1 MVISPPEGGPA
12 ASEAGAAPHSGGD
25 VVVAA
30 VGDLM
35 INRDDP
41 DSLFDHCRDVLVD
54 ADVTFGNCESVYSE
68 DGARN
73 PAARGEIRAHP
84 RNAEALRAAGF
95 DAVTFANNHHLD
107 SGYDAFFRTLEVLD
121 DLDIA
126 VCGAGGDLAAARQ
139 PAIVECN
146 GARIAFLGYSSILFP
161 GYEAGRGKPG
171 CAPLRAYTHYHQIE
185 TEQPGSRPE
194 IRTFVHDEDL
204 DALVGDVRRA
214 KDAADVVFVSP
225 HWGVH
230 FSPAVIADYE
240 TEAARAAIDAGADL
254 VLGHHQHI
262 LKAVQVY
269 RGKVIFHGLG
279 NFGVDCAHNAVPGTE
294 SPALLEMQGLYPEY
308 KFGWRDESP
317 GYPFHPD
324 SRRTMIARCRISG
337 GSIREVS
344 YVPCYIRPT
353 GEPEALTG
361 AHERFDDVCDYVS
374 EITAVAGFDTSFVRR
389 ADDVLIDTGI
399 QP

>member
-1 MVISPPEGGPA
+1 MVSPGSEDFPPLEEA
-12 ASEAGAAPHSGGD
+12 ATVPSPD
-25 VVVAA
+25 RDLVVAA

-35 INRDDP
+35 INRDEP
-41 DSLFDHCRDVLVD
+41 ASLFEHCRDVLAS

-84 RNAEALRAAGF
+84 RNAEALKTAGF

-107 SGYDAFFRTLEVLD
+107 SGYEAFFQTLEVLD
-121 DLDIA
+121 DLEIA
-126 VCGAGGDLAAARQ
+126 VCGAGEDLAAARQ
-139 PAIVECN
+139 PAIIERN
-146 GARIAFLGYSSILFP
+146 GTRIAFLGYSSILFP

-185 TEQPGSRPE
+185 IEQPGSQPE

-204 DALVGDVRRA
+204 DALVADVRRA
-214 KDAADVVFVSP
+214 KDAADVVIVSP

-230 FSPAVIADYE
+230 FSPVVIADYE
-240 TEAARAAIDAGADL
+240 TEAAHAAIDAGADL

-279 NFGVDCAHNAVPGTE
+279 NFAVDCAHNAIPGTE
-294 SPALLEMQGLYPEY
+294 SPALLEMQSLYPEH

-324 SRRTMIARCRISG
+324 ARRTMIARCRISG

-353 GEPEALTG
+353 GEPEALTS
-361 AHERFDDVCDYVS
+361 AHERFEDVAAYVS
-374 EITAVAGFDTSFVRR
+374 EITAAVGFDTSFLRR
-389 ADDVLIDTGI
+389 TDDVLIEV
-399 QP
+399 

>member
-1 MVISPPEGGPA
+1 MSPA
-12 ASEAGAAPHSGGD
+12 AASRPPGGEEQASPDSEGD
-25 VVVAA
+25 IVVAA

-35 INRDDP
+35 INRTDP
-41 DSLFDHCRDVLVD
+41 DSLFEHCREVLAG

-84 RNAEALRAAGF
+84 RNAEALRGAGF

-121 DLDIA
+121 NLEIA
-126 VCGAGGDLAAARQ
+126 VCGAGGDLDAARQ
-139 PAIVECN
+139 PAVIECN
-146 GARIAFLGYSSILFP
+146 GTRIAFLGYSSILFP

-185 TEQPGSRPE
+185 TEQPGSQPE

-204 DALVGDVRRA
+204 EALVADVRAA
-214 KDAADVVFVSP
+214 KDAADVVVVSP

-230 FSPAVIADYE
+230 FSPVVIADYE
-240 TEAARAAIDAGADL
+240 TEAAHAAIDAGADL

-269 RGKVIFHGLG
+269 RGKVIFHGMG

-308 KFGWRDESP
+308 TFGWRDESP

-353 GEPEALTG
+353 GEPEALTS
-361 AHERFDDVCDYVS
+361 AHERFGDVCDYVS
-374 EITAVAGFDTSFVRR
+374 EITAAVGFDTGFVRR
-389 ADDVLIDTGI
+389 AGDVLIDTG
-399 QP
+399 PEP

>member
-1 MVISPPEGGPA
+1 MTGP
-12 ASEAGAAPHSGGD
+12 D
-25 VVVAA
+25 RDLVVAA

-35 INRDDP
+35 INRDEP
-41 DSLFDHCRDVLVD
+41 ASLFEHCRDVLAS

-84 RNAEALRAAGF
+84 RNAEALRASGF

-121 DLDIA
+121 DLEIA
-126 VCGAGGDLAAARQ
+126 VCGAGGDLAAARE
-139 PAIVECN
+139 PAIIERN
-146 GARIAFLGYSSILFP
+146 GTRIAFLGYSSILFP

-171 CAPLRAYTHYHQIE
+171 CAPLRAYTHYQQIE
-185 TEQPGSRPE
+185 IEQPGSQPE

-204 DALVGDVRRA
+204 DALVADVRRA
-214 KDAADVVFVSP
+214 KDAADVVIVSP

-230 FSPAVIADYE
+230 FSPVVIADYE
-240 TEAARAAIDAGADL
+240 TEAAHAAIDAGADL

-279 NFGVDCAHNAVPGTE
+279 NFAVDCAHNAIPGTE
-294 SPALLEMQGLYPEY
+294 SPALLEMQGLYPEHT
-308 KFGWRDESP
+308 FGWRDESP

-324 SRRTMIARCRISG
+324 ARRTMIARCRIAG
-337 GSIREVS
+337 GKIREVS

-353 GEPEALTG
+353 GEPEALTS
-361 AHERFDDVCDYVS
+361 ADESFEDVAAYVS
-374 EITAVAGFDTSFVRR
+374 EITAEVGFDTGFLRR
-389 ADDVLIDTGI
+389 ADDVLIEV
-399 QP
+399 

>member
-1 MVISPPEGGPA
+1 MPGSDADI
-12 ASEAGAAPHSGGD
+12 
-25 VVVAA
+25 VVAA

-35 INRDDP
+35 INRDEP
-41 DSLFDHCRDVLVD
+41 DSLFEHCRDVLVR

-68 DGARN
+68 QGARN

-84 RNAEALRAAGF
+84 RNADALRGAGF

-107 SGYDAFFRTLEVLD
+107 SGYDAFYRTLEVLGS
-121 DLDIA
+121 LEIA
-126 VCGAGGDLAAARQ
+126 VCGAGADLAEARR
-139 PAIVECN
+139 PAIIER
-146 GARIAFLGYSSILFP
+146 GGTRIAFLGYSSILFP
-161 GYEAGRGKPG
+161 GYEAGHGKPG
-171 CAPLRAYTHYHQIE
+171 CVPLRAYTHYHQIE
-185 TEQPGSRPE
+185 TEQPGSQPE

-204 DALVGDVRRA
+204 SALVADVRRA
-214 KDAADVVFVSP
+214 KDDADVVIVSP

-230 FSPAVIADYE
+230 FSPIVIADYE

-279 NFGVDCAHNAVPGTE
+279 NFAVDCAHNAVPGTE
-294 SPALLEMQGLYPEY
+294 SPALLEMQSLYPEH

-324 SRRTMIARCRISG
+324 ARRTMIARCRISG
-337 GSIREVS
+337 GTIREVS

-361 AHERFDDVCDYVS
+361 THERFGEIAGYVS
-374 EITAVAGFDTSFVRR
+374 EITAAVGFDTRFVAR
-389 ADDVLIDTGI
+389 ADDVLIEV
-399 QP
+399 

>member
-1 MVISPPEGGPA
+1 MT
-12 ASEAGAAPHSGGD
+12 GAD
-25 VVVAA
+25 RDLVVAA

-35 INRDDP
+35 VNRDEP
-41 DSLFDHCRDVLVD
+41 ASLFEHCRDVLAR

-68 DGARN
+68 NGARN

-84 RNAEALRAAGF
+84 RNAEALRTAGF

-121 DLDIA
+121 DLEIA
-126 VCGAGGDLAAARQ
+126 VCGAGADLAAARH
-139 PAIVECN
+139 PAIIERN
-146 GARIAFLGYSSILFP
+146 GTRIAFLGYSSILFP

-185 TEQPGSRPE
+185 IEQPGSQPE

-204 DALVGDVRRA
+204 DALVADVRRA
-214 KDAADVVFVSP
+214 KDAADVVIVSP

-230 FSPAVIADYE
+230 FSPVVISDYE
-240 TEAARAAIDAGADL
+240 TEAAHAAIDAGADL

-279 NFGVDCAHNAVPGTE
+279 NFAVDCAHNAIPGTE
-294 SPALLEMQGLYPEY
+294 SPALLEMQGLYPEH

-324 SRRTMIARCRISG
+324 ARRTMIARCRISG

-353 GEPEALTG
+353 GEPEALTS
-361 AHERFDDVCDYVS
+361 AHERFEDVAAYVS
-374 EITAVAGFDTSFVRR
+374 EITAAVGFDTGFARR
-389 ADDVLIDTGI
+389 TDDVLIET
-399 QP
+399 

>member
-1 MVISPPEGGPA
+1 MPGS
-12 ASEAGAAPHSGGD
+12 D
-25 VVVAA
+25 VDIVVAA

-35 INRDDP
+35 INRDEP
-41 DSLFDHCRDVLVD
+41 DSLFEHCRDVLVG

-84 RNAEALRAAGF
+84 RNAEALRGAGF

-107 SGYDAFFRTLEVLD
+107 SGYDAFYRTLEVLD
-121 DLDIA
+121 GLEIA
-126 VCGAGGDLAAARQ
+126 VCGAGGDLAEARR
-139 PAIVECN
+139 PAIVER
-146 GARIAFLGYSSILFP
+146 GGTRIAFLGYSSILFP
-161 GYEAGRGKPG
+161 GYEAGHGKPG

-185 TEQPGSRPE
+185 TGQPGRQPE

-204 DALVGDVRRA
+204 AALVADVRRA
-214 KDAADVVFVSP
+214 KDDADVVIVSP

-230 FSPAVIADYE
+230 FSPVVVADYE

-279 NFGVDCAHNAVPGTE
+279 NFAVDCAHNAVPGTE
-294 SPALLEMQGLYPEY
+294 SPALLEMQSLYPEH

-324 SRRTMIARCRISG
+324 ARRTMIARCRISG
-337 GSIREVS
+337 GTIREVS

-361 AHERFDDVCDYVS
+361 AHERFGEIAGYVS
-374 EITAVAGFDTSFVRR
+374 EITAAVGFDTRFVPR
-389 ADDVLIDTGI
+389 ADDVLIEV
-399 QP
+399 

>member
-1 MVISPPEGGPA
+1 MPGSDADI
-12 ASEAGAAPHSGGD
+12 
-25 VVVAA
+25 VVAA

-35 INRDDP
+35 INRDEP
-41 DSLFDHCRDVLVD
+41 DSLFEHCRDVLVR

-68 DGARN
+68 QGARN

-84 RNAEALRAAGF
+84 RNADALRGAGF

-107 SGYDAFFRTLEVLD
+107 SGYDAFYRTLEVLGS
-121 DLDIA
+121 LEIA
-126 VCGAGGDLAAARQ
+126 VCGAGADLAEARR
-139 PAIVECN
+139 PAIIER
-146 GARIAFLGYSSILFP
+146 GGTRIAFLGYSSILFP
-161 GYEAGRGKPG
+161 GYEAGHGKPG
-171 CAPLRAYTHYHQIE
+171 CVPLRAYTHYHQIE
-185 TEQPGSRPE
+185 TEQPGSQPE

-204 DALVGDVRRA
+204 SALVADVRRA
-214 KDAADVVFVSP
+214 KDDADLVIVSP

-230 FSPAVIADYE
+230 FSPIVIADYE

-279 NFGVDCAHNAVPGTE
+279 NFAVDCAHNAVPGTE
-294 SPALLEMQGLYPEY
+294 SPALLEMQSLYPEH

-324 SRRTMIARCRISG
+324 ARRTMIARCRISG
-337 GSIREVS
+337 GTIREVS

-361 AHERFDDVCDYVS
+361 THERFGEIAGYVS
-374 EITAVAGFDTSFVRR
+374 EITAAVGFDTRFVPR
-389 ADDVLIDTGI
+389 ADDVLIEV
-399 QP
+399 

>member
-1 MVISPPEGGPA
+1 MARGWEEVEAMGG
-12 ASEAGAAPHSGGD
+12 SD
-25 VVVAA
+25 VDIVVAA

-35 INRDDP
+35 INRDEP
-41 DSLFDHCRDVLVD
+41 DSLFEHCRDVLVG

-68 DGARN
+68 AGARN

-84 RNAEALRAAGF
+84 RNAEALRGAGF

-107 SGYDAFFRTLEVLD
+107 SGYDAFYRTLEVLGG
-121 DLDIA
+121 LEIA
-126 VCGAGGDLAAARQ
+126 VCGAGRDLAAARR
-139 PAIVECN
+139 PAIVECK
-146 GARIAFLGYSSILFP
+146 GTRIAFLGYSSILFP
-161 GYEAGRGKPG
+161 GYEAGYGKPG

-185 TEQPGSRPE
+185 TEQPGSQPE

-204 DALVGDVRRA
+204 SALVDDVRRA
-214 KDAADVVFVSP
+214 KDDADVVIVSP

-230 FSPAVIADYE
+230 FSPIVIADYE

-279 NFGVDCAHNAVPGTE
+279 NFAVDCAHNAVPGTE
-294 SPALLEMQGLYPEY
+294 SPALLEMQSLYPEH

-324 SRRTMIARCRISG
+324 ARRTMIARCRISG
-337 GSIREVS
+337 GTIREVS

-361 AHERFDDVCDYVS
+361 AHERFGEISGYVS
-374 EITAVAGFDTSFVRR
+374 EITAAVGFDTRFVPRP
-389 ADDVLIDTGI
+389 DDVLIEV
-399 QP
+399 

>member
-1 MVISPPEGGPA
+1 M
-12 ASEAGAAPHSGGD
+12 
-25 VVVAA
+25 VVAA

-35 INRDDP
+35 INRDEP
-41 DSLFDHCRDVLVD
+41 ASLFDHCRGVLAG

-68 DGARN
+68 NGARN

-84 RNAEALRAAGF
+84 RNAEALRTAGF

-121 DLDIA
+121 DLEIA

-139 PAIVECN
+139 PAIIERN
-146 GARIAFLGYSSILFP
+146 GTRIAFLGYSSILFP

-171 CAPLRAYTHYHQIE
+171 CVPLRAYTHYHQIE
-185 TEQPGSRPE
+185 TEQPGSQPE

-204 DALVGDVRRA
+204 DALVADVRRA
-214 KDAADVVFVSP
+214 KDAADVVIVSP

-230 FSPAVIADYE
+230 FSPVVIADYE
-240 TEAARAAIDAGADL
+240 TEAAHAAIDAGADL

-279 NFGVDCAHNAVPGTE
+279 NFAVDCAHNAVPGTE
-294 SPALLEMQGLYPEY
+294 SPALLEMQGLYPEHT
-308 KFGWRDESP
+308 FGWRDESP

-324 SRRTMIARCRISG
+324 ARRTMIARCRISG

-353 GEPEALTG
+353 GEPEALTS
-361 AHERFDDVCDYVS
+361 AHERFEDVAAYVS
-374 EITAVAGFDTSFVRR
+374 EITAEVGFDTSFVRR
-389 ADDVLIDTGI
+389 TDDVLIEV
-399 QP
+399 

>member
-1 MVISPPEGGPA
+1 MTSA
-12 ASEAGAAPHSGGD
+12 D
-25 VVVAA
+25 RDLVVAA

-35 INRDDP
+35 VNRDEP
-41 DSLFDHCRDVLVD
+41 ASLFEHCRDVLAR

-68 DGARN
+68 NGARN

-84 RNAEALRAAGF
+84 RNAEALRTAGF

-121 DLDIA
+121 DLEIA
-126 VCGAGGDLAAARQ
+126 VCGAGADLAAARH
-139 PAIVECN
+139 PAIIERN
-146 GARIAFLGYSSILFP
+146 GTRIAFLGYSSILFP

-185 TEQPGSRPE
+185 IEQPGSQPE

-204 DALVGDVRRA
+204 DALVADVRRA
-214 KDAADVVFVSP
+214 KDAADVVIVSP

-230 FSPAVIADYE
+230 FSPVVIADYE
-240 TEAARAAIDAGADL
+240 TEAAHAAIDAGADL

-279 NFGVDCAHNAVPGTE
+279 NFAVDCAHNAIPGTE
-294 SPALLEMQGLYPEY
+294 SPALLEMQGLYPEH

-324 SRRTMIARCRISG
+324 ARRTMIARCRISG

-344 YVPCYIRPT
+344 YVPCFIRPT
-353 GEPEALTG
+353 GEPEALTS
-361 AHERFDDVCDYVS
+361 AHERFEDVAAYVS
-374 EITAVAGFDTSFVRR
+374 EITAAVGFDTSFVRR
-389 ADDVLIDTGI
+389 TDDVLIET
-399 QP
+399 